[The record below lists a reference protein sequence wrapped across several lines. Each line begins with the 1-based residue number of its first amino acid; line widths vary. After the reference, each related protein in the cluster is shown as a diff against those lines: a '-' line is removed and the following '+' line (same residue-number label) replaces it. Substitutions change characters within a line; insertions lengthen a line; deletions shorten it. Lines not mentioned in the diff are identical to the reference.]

1 MNYESST
8 SMKYNYTIIIPFRD
22 CTETLRI
29 ACDSIPVR
37 EDIQVIVVDNAQNP
51 IGAGVIA
58 DFKNPQIEY
67 LTSSPTKGAGCARN
81 VGLEKAEGKFLLFLD
96 ADDYF
101 TPNAF
106 ELFDA
111 ELETDCDIVYFNATS
126 VYLKSGALGNRH
138 NGIDGMIKKSLA
150 EGNEDVLR
158 YHFVNPVC
166 KMVSR
171 ELVEKHDILFQEVP
185 ASNDLMFSVKS
196 GHFAHKVK
204 AVDKVVYVI
213 TVGEE
218 GSSLTKTKS
227 LRNEEARFH
236 VMVDWYKFLKSIGR
250 LDLSPTILGFIRKGY
265 RIFGLK
271 VGLSWLFYALRNG
284 VNIFRGL

>member
-1 MNYESST
+1 ML
-8 SMKYNYTIIIPFRD
+8 
-22 CTETLRI
+22 CV

-37 EDIQVIVVDNAQNP
+37 EDIQIIVIDNAQNP
-51 IGAGVIA
+51 IGADAIKS
-58 DFKNPQIEY
+58 FNNPNIIY

-81 VGLEKAEGKFLLFLD
+81 AGLEKAEGKFLLFLD

-101 TPNAF
+101 TPDAF
-106 ELFDA
+106 ETFDA

-126 VYLKSGALGNRH
+126 IFLKSGTMGNRH
-138 NGIDGMIKKSLA
+138 HTIDEKIKRA
-150 EGNEDVLR
+150 INEENDDILR

-166 KMVSR
+166 KMVRR
-171 ELVEKHDILFQEVP
+171 ELVVSHGVQFQEVP
-185 ASNDLMFSVKS
+185 ASNDLMFSVKT
-196 GHFAHKVK
+196 GHYARKVK

-236 VMVDWYKFLKSIGR
+236 VMVDWYNFLKSIGR
-250 LDLSPTILGFIRKGY
+250 LDQSPTILGFIRKGY

-271 VGLSWLFYALRNG
+271 VALKWLLYALRNG
-284 VNIFRGL
+284 VNIFRGLRRR